1 MPGVSLTTA
10 SASFSPEQG
19 NDMTAQQD
27 LELQIIPF
35 RAPQLM
41 DAEVPAAARG

>member
-1 MPGVSLTTA
+1 MA
-10 SASFSPEQG
+10 
-19 NDMTAQQD
+19 AQQD

-41 DAEVPAAARG
+41 DVEVPAAAHICG